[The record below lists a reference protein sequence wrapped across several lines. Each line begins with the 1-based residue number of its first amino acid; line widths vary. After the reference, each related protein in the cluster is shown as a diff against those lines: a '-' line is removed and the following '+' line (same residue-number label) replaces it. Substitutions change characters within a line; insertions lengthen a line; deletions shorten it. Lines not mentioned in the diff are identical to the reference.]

1 MSFEENL
8 QRYAELL
15 ATHAV
20 NVQPGQVVHI
30 GTEVCNRD
38 FALKVAEAMYQR
50 GAKHVD
56 VDLVDPRFTR
66 ARLQTA
72 RDEDLGYAPAFITT
86 RTDDIVEGR
95 GGTLRIIG
103 SEDPDVLSDL
113 DPQKL
118 NVSRLATRKRMDRFY
133 DEGIGKSLVHW
144 SVAAAATPA
153 WGKKIFPDL
162 DPETACARLWDE
174 IFRMSRADQPNCLEL
189 WQAHNDALQSRA
201 RKLTSMKVDELHFT
215 GPGTDLVVGLSP
227 IAIFKGGSEAGPHGV
242 AFEPNIPTEEVFTTP
257 DYRKTHGHVRATRPF
272 YINGRLIEGLEIVFE
287 GGKIVDFSASQGKE
301 TFQAYIDSDEGGR
314 RLGEVA
320 LVGIDSPIY
329 QSGLVFQEILFDEN
343 AACHIAVGSAY
354 KTCLENGE
362 NLSSDELAN
371 VGCNESV
378 VHTDMM
384 ISSEEVDVT
393 AKTRDGDSIALIS
406 KGEWAADLLSS

>member
-1 MSFEENL
+1 MSFQENL
-8 QRYAELL
+8 ERYAELL
-15 ATHAV
+15 ITHAV
-20 NVQPGQVVHI
+20 KIQPGQTLLI

-38 FALKVAEAMYQR
+38 FALIVAEAAYKH

-56 VDLVDPRFTR
+56 VDLGDPRFSR
-66 ARLQTA
+66 VRLA
-72 RDEDLGYAPAFITT
+72 HSADEHLDFTPGHVTT
-86 RTDDIVEGR
+86 RTDDIVDSR
-95 GGTLRIIG
+95 GATLRIIG
-103 SEDPDVLSDL
+103 SEDPDVLADL

-118 NVSRLATRKRMDRFY
+118 NRTRLSLRKRMDRFY

-144 SVAAAATPA
+144 SVAAAATPG

-162 DPETACARLWDE
+162 DPDAACARLWDE
-174 IFRMSRADQPNCLEL
+174 IFKMARADQPNCLEL
-189 WQAHNDALQSRA
+189 WDAHNNALQNRA
-201 RKLTSMKVDELHFT
+201 RRLTSMNIEELHFT

-227 IAIFKGGSEAGPHGV
+227 IAVFKGGSEAGPHGV
-242 AFEPNIPTEEVFTTP
+242 AFEPNVPTEEVFTTP
-257 DYRKTHGHVRATRPF
+257 DYRRTRGRVRATRPF
-272 YINGRLIEGLEIVFE
+272 YINGRLIEGLEMIFE
-287 GGKIVDFSASQGKE
+287 GGKIVDFSATAGGE
-301 TFQAYIDSDEGGR
+301 TFEAYIDSDEGGR

-329 QSGLVFQEILFDEN
+329 RSGLVFQEILFDEN

-362 NLSSDELAN
+362 NLSDGELAD

-393 AKTRDGDSIALIS
+393 AKTFDGDRLAVIER
-406 KGEWAADLLSS
+406 GEWTAGLLE

>member
-1 MSFEENL
+1 MSFEDSL
-8 QRYAELL
+8 HRYAELL
-15 ATHAV
+15 VTHAL
-20 NVQPGQVVHI
+20 NVQPGQAVLI
-30 GTEVCNRD
+30 STEVCNRD
-38 FALKVAEAMYQR
+38 FALKVVEAAYQR

-56 VDLVDPRFTR
+56 VDLLDPRFSR
-66 ARLQTA
+66 ARIVHSRA
-72 RDEDLGYAPAFITT
+72 EDLDFAPVYVTT
-86 RTDDIVEGR
+86 RTDDIVSGN

-103 SEDPDVLSDL
+103 SEDPEVLSDL

-118 NVSRLATRKRMDRFY
+118 NTTRLASRRRMDRFY

-144 SVAAAATPA
+144 SVAAAATPG
-153 WGKKIFPDL
+153 WGRKIFPDL
-162 DPETACARLWDE
+162 DPDAACARLWNE
-174 IFRMSRADQPNCLEL
+174 IFRMARADKPNCLEL
-189 WQAHNDALQSRA
+189 WQEHNGVLQTRA
-201 RKLTSMKVDELHFT
+201 KRLTSMKIEELHFT

-227 IAIFKGGSEAGPHGV
+227 IAIFKGGTEGGPHGA

-287 GGKIVDFSASQGKE
+287 SGKIVEFSATEGKE

-320 LVGIDSPIY
+320 LVGIDSPVY
-329 QSGLVFQEILFDEN
+329 QSGLVFREILFDEN

-362 NLSSDELAN
+362 NLGAEELAN

-384 ISSEEVDVT
+384 ISSEEVDVV
-393 AKTRDGDSIALIS
+393 AKTLDSETITLIH
-406 KGEWAADLLSS
+406 KGEWTSAILGS